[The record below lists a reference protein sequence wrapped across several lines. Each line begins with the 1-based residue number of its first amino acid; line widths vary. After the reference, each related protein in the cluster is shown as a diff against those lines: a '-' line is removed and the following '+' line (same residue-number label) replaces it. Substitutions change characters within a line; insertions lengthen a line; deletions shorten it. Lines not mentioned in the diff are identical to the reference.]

1 MWRAWRQRRS
11 NSALLLHCN
20 ALERLT
26 FCPGGLKD
34 IGTYEMFLNKQKP
47 SAIYVE
53 YKNIVPNG
61 LAEGYETW
69 VWVSELMSEKEIKD
83 ENRG

>member
-1 MWRAWRQRRS
+1 MCIRDRS
-11 NSALLLHCN
+11 GTYQYVS
-20 ALERLT
+20 
-26 FCPGGLKD
+26 GGLKD

-69 VWVSELMSEKEIKD
+69 VWVSELMSEKEIK
-83 ENRG
+83 EGVKTWLMKKQRKA